1 MPAEDTAVR
10 VTRVDAPALAALA
23 EQHRAGYR
31 SVGTM
36 AYEILREAIFSGT
49 LAPGQK
55 LRQET
60 LAASI
65 GISRLP
71 VRSALIQLEA
81 DGLVEFHARR
91 GAVVK
96 TLSADTARQVYEV
109 RALLEVEALRLSMRD
124 MTPERLARIRETG
137 AEADAQQEGTD
148 FLDAR
153 TRFYAA
159 LYDAE
164 ARPVMWE
171 MIDHLR
177 LKLGRYMLGWRL
189 VGGDHHGHSHG
200 DLVAAVAAGDVDGA
214 VAVLRAHLDDVRD
227 AVLTLLARETA
238 GERITP

>member
-1 MPAEDTAVR
+1 MTAPNAAAR
-10 VTRVDAPALAALA
+10 APRVDAPALAALA

-36 AYEILREAIFSGT
+36 AYEILREAIFAGT

-96 TLSADTARQVYEV
+96 TLSADTAREVYEI
-109 RALLEVEALRLSMRD
+109 RALLELEALRLSMAD
-124 MTPERLARIRETG
+124 MTPERLARIQE
-137 AEADAQQEGTD
+137 AAADADDEREGTD
-148 FLDAR
+148 FLEAR

-159 LYDAE
+159 LYDAQ

-189 VGGDHHGHSHG
+189 VGGGDHGHSHG
-200 DLVAAVAAGDVDGA
+200 DLVAAVAAGDVERA

-227 AVLTLLARETA
+227 AVLTLLAGEA
-238 GERITP
+238 GER